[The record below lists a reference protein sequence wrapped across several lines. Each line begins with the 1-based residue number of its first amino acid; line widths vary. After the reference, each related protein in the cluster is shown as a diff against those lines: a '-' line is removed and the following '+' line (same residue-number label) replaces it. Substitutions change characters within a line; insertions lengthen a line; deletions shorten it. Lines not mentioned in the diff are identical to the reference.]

1 MMVRAWDSITR
12 DMIVKSF
19 RVCGQVRDV
28 NVDEITA
35 FQEGRCASDGKSKV
49 QNLIELDHND
59 IDFEMLEKLS
69 TNPMEVQIVEGDYDD
84 SIDDDNDLFDPLD
97 PYETL

>member
-1 MMVRAWDSITR
+1 
-12 DMIVKSF
+12 MIVKSF
-19 RVCGQVRDV
+19 RVFGQVRDV

-35 FQEGRCASDGKSKV
+35 FQEGRCPSDGKSKLL
-49 QNLIELDHND
+49 NLIELDHND

-69 TNPMEVQIVEGDYDD
+69 TNPMEVQIVEEDYDD